1 MKRSEAVK
9 IYADN
14 IKAFKLFLKDV
25 DWSEE
30 KRDQELAFILL
41 GVAEETLGMTPPLI
55 DDESFRLLPS
65 GEMTYEVRRWDKE

>member
-41 GVAEETLGMTPPLI
+41 GVAEETLGMVPPEI
-55 DDESFRLLPS
+55 KEESYQLAS
-65 GEMTYEVRRWDKE
+65 NGEMIYDVRRWDKE